1 MLNIK
6 EEFIKENMMGPNS
19 MIIIDELLKNQN
31 LKTGIKVLDLG
42 CGKGLTSIYLAKKHK
57 VQVYAVDLWI
67 SATENYN
74 RFKELGV
81 DDLIIPIHADALNLP
96 FAENY
101 FDAVVSVDSYHY
113 FGNNDTYF
121 EKYLKQFLKKDGLV
135 AIAFPGMKFEV
146 HKNILK
152 EMKELWEEENLDC
165 WHSIDWW
172 KEKIGK
178 HLKNPIFD
186 EMKCFDDAWKCWL
199 SCENLYAL
207 EDKKMIET
215 DNGRYMNLISII
227 GKVSK

>member
-6 EEFIKENMMGPNS
+6 DEFIKENMMGPNS
-19 MIIIDELLKNQN
+19 IIIADELLKKQEI
-31 LKTGIKVLDLG
+31 KKGMKVLDLG
-42 CGKGLTSIYLAKKHK
+42 CGKGLTSIYLAKKYN

-74 RFKELGV
+74 RFKDLGL

-113 FGNNDTYF
+113 FGNNDIYF
-121 EKYLKQFLKKDGLV
+121 EKYLKPLLKKDGLV

-146 HKNILK
+146 HKNIPE
-152 EMKELWEEENLDC
+152 EMKELWEEEALEC
-165 WHSIDWW
+165 WHSIEWW

-178 HLKNPIFD
+178 YLKNPIFN
-186 EMKCFDDAWKCWL
+186 EMKCFDEAWKCWL
-199 SCENLYAL
+199 NCENPYAL
-207 EDKKMIET
+207 EDKKMIEI
-215 DNGRYMNLISII
+215 DNGRYMNLISVI